1 MPDAGGSSGGGKLRR
16 RLPVDAVVDFRIDAR
31 AGMRNSGEMDDLIH
45 IREQRAE
52 IARWEKSAHCTTSTS
67 AAKGGCG
74 GVRTAAR
81 TARPSFAND
90 VTTARPMNPD
100 APVTSVRVII
110 HLRSREDQCNGAN
123 APGTVMPP
131 APVIK
136 SSGAYAGAAQLSVS
150 TA

>member
-1 MPDAGGSSGGGKLRR
+1 MPDAGGSGGGGKLRR
-16 RLPVDAVVDFRIDAR
+16 RLPIDAVVDFRIDAR
-31 AGMRNSGEMDDLIH
+31 AGMRNGGQMDDLIH

-52 IARWEKSAHCTTSTS
+52 IARPGKIRALHDFDV
-67 AAKGGCG
+67 GGEG
-74 GVRTAAR
+74 RLRRRADRGTD
-81 TARPSFAND
+81 RPPVFRKRRHHRATDES
-90 VTTARPMNPD
+90 D